1 MKLYTFDVEGRTIL
15 GAERDG
21 DIVDLAATWVASGA
35 EDRERA
41 YLADMLS
48 FVRGGDAALDAARRA
63 LDVATRSPSA
73 PGGARLA
80 YRFGEVRLR
89 PPLPAPGKVLCSGL
103 NYHSHTRENPAARLP
118 SDPFFF
124 AKLPNTIAGPGD
136 PIVKPRMT
144 GQLDYEVELAVVVG
158 RRMRNTPEGEVMG
171 CVAGYTILHDVSAR
185 DVQFKDNQITLGKNF
200 DTFAPMGPCL
210 VTADEIPDPGDVHLR
225 ARVND
230 ELRQDGS
237 TADWIFPLPRLLS
250 FLSRVMTLEPGDV
263 VSTGTPAGVGA
274 FRQPPT
280 YLQPGDRVRLE
291 VEGIGV
297 LENVVVEEE

>member
-1 MKLYTFDVEGRTIL
+1 
-15 GAERDG
+15 
-21 DIVDLAATWVASGA
+21 
-35 EDRERA
+35 
-41 YLADMLS
+41 MLS
-48 FVRGGDAALDAARRA
+48 LVRGGDAAIQAARRA
-63 LDVATRSPSA
+63 LDVAGRSPSA
-73 PGGARLA
+73 PGALRLA
-80 YRFGEVRLR
+80 YRVDEVRLR

-103 NYHSHTRENPAARLP
+103 NYHSHTQENPAARFP

-144 GQLDYEVELAVVVG
+144 SQLDYEVELAVVVG

-171 CVAGYTILHDVSAR
+171 HVAGYTILHDVSAR
-185 DVQFKDNQITLGKNF
+185 DVQFKENQITLGKNF

-210 VTADEIPDPGDVHLR
+210 VTADEIPDPGNVGLR
-225 ARVND
+225 AWVNG

-250 FLSRVMTLEPGDV
+250 FLSRVMTLDPGDV

-274 FRQPPT
+274 FRRPPT
-280 YLQPGDRVRLE
+280 YLQSGDRVRLE
-291 VEGIGV
+291 VDGIGV
-297 LENVVVEEE
+297 LENTVVDEA